1 MPVGHR
7 YLVRTLRLV
16 NYDASLAATV
26 RWGIGFVSGATQ
38 LGRAPAIAA
47 GTSFT
52 DSTWFV
58 LNAGESLMF
67 AKDVGSGT
75 VSASVHGYDL
85 ASA

>member
-1 MPVGHR
+1 MPAGHR
-7 YLVRTLRLV
+7 YLCRTLRIV

-38 LGRAPAIAA
+38 LGRVAGLAA
-47 GTSFT
+47 GTYFT

-67 AKDVGSGT
+67 ARDVGSGT
-75 VSASVHGYDL
+75 CSASVHGYDL
-85 ASA
+85 TSS